1 LPTHAESR
9 QRLKVTIRPNATQTP
24 IKESLSPLFPDLAA
38 EYNKAAGIGRLIE
51 ELGAN
56 RKAKSIDEQWRRPR
70 GFLVADLNSRI
81 TSILM
86 RDTQEME
93 AVPLVD
99 QIEVPETGGPRVKA
113 EALRFVLNQLP
124 LPTELTPWEAV
135 LEFREDLDA
144 KERLQRFQ
152 FWMRRKTKDWD
163 RVK

>member
-1 LPTHAESR
+1 
-9 QRLKVTIRPNATQTP
+9 
-24 IKESLSPLFPDLAA
+24 
-38 EYNKAAGIGRLIE
+38 
-51 ELGAN
+51 
-56 RKAKSIDEQWRRPR
+56 
-70 GFLVADLNSRI
+70 
-81 TSILM
+81 M